1 MYFPRMSKIIFNIML
16 LSIACDETLSL
27 GLFDSK
33 TGERIDPRTKKLL
46 RTPTEYTASN
56 ERNSMHLKILIKN
69 QGLGT
74 ARYTLSRTFAL
85 TKLSLKESLLLICL
99 FSQKSRFEYCACF
112 TTSDLYRPID
122 LNMVEPVKI
131 TLECFI

>member
-1 MYFPRMSKIIFNIML
+1 ML

-69 QGLGT
+69 HW
-74 ARYTLSRTFAL
+74 AWHC
-85 TKLSLKESLLLICL
+85 SLHTVTYIC
-99 FSQKSRFEYCACF
+99 F
-112 TTSDLYRPID
+112 D
-122 LNMVEPVKI
+122 
-131 TLECFI
+131 